1 MTATQAAQ
9 PRIQLATLLERLPQ
23 GWGELRQPVNGLGDL
38 GAITLTGVAED
49 SRRAQPGTLF
59 LARAGRGSDGRRFIA
74 DALAAGAVAVVGEWP
89 LAELPI
95 TLPPHVPY
103 WQAPD
108 GREAFALLSA
118 AFFDFPSRKLTII
131 GVTGTDGKTTT
142 SSLVHRMLLNAGI
155 RAGLITT
162 IAAIIDDRALD
173 TGFHVTTPEAF
184 DLQSYLA
191 QMVAAGCT
199 HAVVETTS
207 HGLDQRR
214 VAQVEYDIAAV
225 TNVTHEHLD
234 WHKTWENYMAAK
246 ARLFTALSE
255 YPPKPGVAKVAIL
268 NHDDRSY
275 PYLEHT
281 KADRILTYSLAAP
294 SATAPDVTCYA
305 SEIAITRE
313 GTSFTLHT
321 PQGEQQVTLRLLGDY
336 NVANALAAACV
347 GLALGLTLPTIAD
360 GLGALDRVRGRM
372 EWVYDGDFDVI
383 VDFAHTPN
391 ALHETLRLARR
402 LVRPGGRVVAVFGSA
417 GLRDVE
423 KRRMMGEIAAAQADF
438 TVITAEDPR
447 TEDVN
452 AIIAEIAAGLL
463 DAGKREGADADF
475 IRVADRAEAIATAIQ
490 LARPND
496 LLVTCGKAHE
506 QSMCYGTDETP
517 WDEFAAVKAG
527 LAARGIV
534 V

>member
-1 MTATQAAQ
+1 MAATQ
-9 PRIQLATLLERLPQ
+9 PTMRLTTFLERLPQ
-23 GWGELRQPVNGLGDL
+23 GWGELRQPVGDL

-49 SRRAQPGTLF
+49 SRRVQPGTLF

-74 DALAAGAVAVVGEWP
+74 GALAAGAVAVVGEWP
-89 LAELPI
+89 LSELDVA
-95 TLPPHVPY
+95 LPANVPY
-103 WQAPD
+103 WQVAD

-142 SSLVHRMLLNAGI
+142 SSLIHRMLLNAGI

-162 IAAIIDDRALD
+162 ISAIIDDRALD

-191 QMVAAGCT
+191 QMVDAGCT

-214 VAQVEYDIAAV
+214 VAQVEYDLSVV
-225 TNVTHEHLD
+225 TNVTHEHMD

-246 ARLFTALSE
+246 ARLFTALGE
-255 YPPKPGVAKVAIL
+255 YPPKPGVAKVAVL
-268 NHDDRSY
+268 NRDDRSY
-275 PYLEHT
+275 PYLELT
-281 KADRILTYSLAAP
+281 KADHILTYSLVATSMAP
-294 SATAPDVTCYA
+294 NVTCYA
-305 SEIAITRE
+305 SDIAITRE
-313 GTSFTLHT
+313 GTGFTLHT
-321 PQGEQQVTLRLLGDY
+321 PQGEQPIALRLLGEY

-347 GLALGLTLPTIAD
+347 GLALGLPLPTVAA
-360 GLGALDRVRGRM
+360 GLGALERVRGRM
-372 EWVYDGDFDVI
+372 EWVYDDDFDVI

-391 ALHETLRLARR
+391 ALHETLRLARS

-423 KRRMMGEIAAAQADF
+423 KRRMMGEIAARQADF

-447 TEDVN
+447 TEDVH
-452 AIIAEIAAGLL
+452 AISAEIASGLL
-463 DAGKREGADADF
+463 DAGKREGADLDF
-475 IRVADRAEAIATAIQ
+475 IRIADRAQAIATAIR
-490 LARPND
+490 LARPHD
-496 LLVTCGKAHE
+496 LIVSCGKAHE

-517 WDEFAAVKAG
+517 WDEFAAVRAG
-527 LAARGIV
+527 LVARGIV